1 MAEVHK
7 GRPRIWKDPSGNP
20 PTLPPGVDS
29 YDKCTVHSPSGQ
41 HFVGLF
47 RQGVIDPV
55 KVVSSNPRSDQ
66 YTPEQLYRNHY
77 ESARRQRTTKFVNLL
92 RKASLAAGKGEV
104 LPKTKGKEM
113 PRSKLTLNEDSDNS
127 SVSST
132 EIFGSSRRT
141 STQTMY
147 SSNSRTRPSPPSQIG
162 SSRVQPLN
170 ASNQGP
176 DSQYHLPVQHVALSE
191 DADGRPNSCM
201 DIAELPAA
209 TDPHNVSC
217 HRLPLLEFYALHP
230 LLSLTHLSHRLQ
242 LLEIVETTHKR

>member
-77 ESARRQRTTKFVNLL
+77 ESARRQRIKKFVNLL

-147 SSNSRTRPSPPSQIG
+147 SRLAALESNPLMHRTKGPIHNIIYPFNTSRCRKMLMDALIRAWTSP
-162 SSRVQPLN
+162 SSRLQPI
-170 ASNQGP
+170 
-176 DSQYHLPVQHVALSE
+176 HI
-191 DADGRPNSCM
+191 M
-201 DIAELPAA
+201 
-209 TDPHNVSC
+209 
-217 HRLPLLEFYALHP
+217 
-230 LLSLTHLSHRLQ
+230 
-242 LLEIVETTHKR
+242 